1 MSRLSELKLPA
12 WFSSGSGITD
22 VRVWLQWWR
31 EGLLGCLPDWLRN
44 KLFPSAA
51 PFIFQM
57 KDKSVALTQ
66 PNGGELLELGGI
78 NLVDRGIDYLLA
90 RITKNRSTKLVL
102 RVPREWV
109 LTRRVSLPAA
119 AGENLRQVVGF
130 EMDRL
135 TPFTPDQVFYD
146 SRIVERNK
154 DSTLIAIELA
164 FLPRHRIKPWLNI
177 LTSKGVYPT
186 IIDTEALW
194 PGIDFLPPE
203 ERPRRNQTD
212 RLLDLLLWVA
222 PVVLLTLALAIPLW
236 QKQHL
241 LHELRQ
247 QVNEERRKAD
257 VVLAIKSKLEQ
268 SQKSERFLLE
278 KRSNNPPVIDV
289 VRLTTELL
297 PDDTWIQQFTLK
309 QGQLELRG
317 MSNQATALIGLME
330 ASPRLAS
337 VDFRSPVVQA
347 KGQERFYLTAKLIA
361 PKHLSPAADGKRE
374 APDSQAPNA
383 QAEERST
390 RNSQAARPSGTNQNP
405 ANPEIAKSK
414 PDAQGQSAVS
424 KASVSVTQT
433 PSEPSQPPVTDP
445 ASRKPVRAIAPEDSE

>member
-12 WFSSGSGITD
+12 WFSSGTGIAD
-22 VRVWLQWWR
+22 IREWLQWWR

-146 SRIVERNK
+146 SRIIERNK
-154 DSTLIAIELA
+154 DSKLIAIELA

-186 IIDTEALW
+186 MIDTEALW

-212 RLLDLLLWVA
+212 RVLDLLLWVA
-222 PVVLLTLALAIPLW
+222 PAILLTLALAIPLW
-236 QKQHL
+236 QKQNL

-257 VVLAIKSKLEQ
+257 VVLAIKNKLEQ

-278 KRSNNPPVIDV
+278 KRNNNPPAIDV
-289 VRLTTELL
+289 VRLTTDLL

-361 PKHLSPAADGKRE
+361 PTQISPAADGKR
-374 APDSQAPNA
+374 DAPNA
-383 QAEERST
+383 QTEERSS
-390 RNSQAARPSGTNQNP
+390 RNSQAAGPSSTKQIP
-405 ANPEIAKSK
+405 ANSEIAKSK
-414 PDAQGQSAVS
+414 ADAQEQSPVS
-424 KASVSVTQT
+424 EVPASGAANT
-433 PSEPSQPPVTDP
+433 SEPSLPQATP
-445 ASRKPVRAIAPEDSE
+445 ATRKPVRVSAPEDSE